1 MGLIIPSYND
11 IYQTVKE
18 QFVGV
23 LSSVVEK
30 GDNELDICQLVEN
43 EEEEEMNELKCTMKN
58 KVVE

>member
-1 MGLIIPSYND
+1 MIIPSYND